1 MGKIGKNMSI
11 NIKIESV
18 TTLATVKIGTEIKI
32 KDFYQDIDKFG
43 VTWSR
48 LSDSER
54 HFITNICNEAYTPF
68 AFELKGLAAALA
80 VLSANP
86 KSYRNPV
93 LKPFIYRRSQAWE
106 WVSLLLEMYI
116 NEPKY
121 IWERRNRQE
130 AVADLLKKR
139 NLSHP
144 VLKYLEDQIDEIIV
158 NHYLGCRVIDD
169 MINYFEELP
178 RDEWRNKI
186 ESVKGEVITL
196 Y

>member
-1 MGKIGKNMSI
+1 MSTI

-18 TTLATVKIGTEIKI
+18 VTTNTSIKIGTEIKL
-32 KDFYQDIDKFG
+32 KDFYTDLDKFG
-43 VTWSR
+43 ITWTR
-48 LSDSER
+48 LSNSER

-86 KSYRNPV
+86 KSYRNPFI
-93 LKPFIYRRSQAWE
+93 KPFIYRRSQAGE
-106 WVSLLLEMYI
+106 WVILLLEMYV
-116 NEPKY
+116 NESPY

-139 NLSHP
+139 ITSHP
-144 VLKYLEDQIDEIIV
+144 VLKYLEDQIDDIV
-158 NHYLGCRVIDD
+158 INHYLGCRVIDD
-169 MINYFEELP
+169 MLNYFEELP
-178 RDEWRNKI
+178 RDDWRNKV
-186 ESVKGEVITL
+186 ESVKGEIISL

>member
-1 MGKIGKNMSI
+1 MGI

-18 TTLATVKIGTEIKI
+18 TTLATIKIGTEIKI

-93 LKPFIYRRSQAWE
+93 LKPFIYRRSQAGE
-106 WVSLLLEMYI
+106 WVILLLEMYV
-116 NEPKY
+116 NESPY

-144 VLKYLEDQIDEIIV
+144 VLKYIEDQIDEIV
-158 NHYLGCRVIDD
+158 ESHYLGREVVDNMID
-169 MINYFEELP
+169 YFEELP
-178 RDEWRNKI
+178 RSEWHNKV
-186 ESVKGEVITL
+186 ESVKGEIISL

>member
-1 MGKIGKNMSI
+1 MSSI

-18 TTLATVKIGTEIKI
+18 NTLTTIKIGTEIKL
-32 KDFYQDIDKFG
+32 KDLYEDLDKFG

-86 KSYRNPV
+86 KSYRNPA
-93 LKPFIYRRSQAWE
+93 LKPFIYRRSQAGK
-106 WVSLLLEMYI
+106 WVILLFEMYI

-130 AVADLLKKR
+130 AVTDLLNR
-139 NLSHP
+139 RVISHP
-144 VLKYLEDQIDEIIV
+144 VLKYLEDQIDDIV
-158 NHYLGCRVIDD
+158 INHYLGREVVDN

-186 ESVKGEVITL
+186 ESVKGEIISL